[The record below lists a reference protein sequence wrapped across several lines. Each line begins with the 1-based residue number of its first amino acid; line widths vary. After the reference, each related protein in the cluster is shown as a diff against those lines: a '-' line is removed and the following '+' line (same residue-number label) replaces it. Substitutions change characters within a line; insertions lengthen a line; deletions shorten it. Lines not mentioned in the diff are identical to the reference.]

1 MSESPTA
8 TAETERPKRH
18 PEFYACF
25 GQDGQIYLGVGQAE
39 ARLEGNQELLDVLA
53 LCDGGRTVTEI
64 ASALAG
70 PDADTIEQ
78 RRTRAS
84 ALVGRLRAHG
94 LLAGAVAA
102 TQEPRYG
109 YARPDIHRHM
119 LQDKVRTD
127 AFRDALYEVVKPGST
142 VIDMGTGTGV
152 LAIFAAQA
160 GAKEI
165 HAIECSEIVD
175 QAREVAKLNG
185 FPQIQFHQEDA
196 TELELNTQAD
206 VLVSE
211 WLGYFVYADGMYPAV
226 AALRDRS
233 LKSDGIMVPM
243 SVDLFLAPMHDLD
256 KEGHVYWADKPYG
269 LDFAPVAEA
278 EYHFGQIRTVPAKA
292 LLAEPK
298 LVHSIDCHT
307 ANPDDLCFRAQVSF
321 TVTRDGEFNG
331 LCGHFTSQLSPS
343 VLLDTS
349 PGTPDTHWQQQVFAV
364 RPIAVKTGDTVELE
378 AEVWLAPY
386 DSRLVRIGLRGKVVG
401 SGGTSNFAHTYDQ

>member
-1 MSESPTA
+1 MN
-8 TAETERPKRH
+8 ETVTTEVERPKRH

-25 GQDGQIYLGVGQAE
+25 GHDGQIYLGVGQAE
-39 ARLEGNQELLDVLA
+39 ARLVGSQAMLDVLA
-53 LCDGGRTVTEI
+53 LCDGERTVSEI
-64 ASALAG
+64 AEALTWPGADPVERVNRAG
-70 PDADTIEQ
+70 
-78 RRTRAS
+78 
-84 ALVGRLRAHG
+84 ALVGRLRANG
-94 LLAGAVAA
+94 LLAGTASP

-119 LQDKVRTD
+119 VQDRVRTD

-175 QAREVAKLNG
+175 QAREVARLNG

-196 TELELNTQAD
+196 TEIELGTQAD
-206 VLVSE
+206 VIVSE
-211 WLGYFVYADGMYPAV
+211 WLGYWVYADGMYPAV

-233 LKSDGIMVPM
+233 LKPGGVMVPM

-269 LDFAPVAEA
+269 LDFGPVAEA
-278 EYHFGQIRTVPAKA
+278 EYHFGQIRTVPRSA
-292 LLAEPK
+292 LLAEPE
-298 LVHSIDCHT
+298 LVHTMDCHT
-307 ANPDDLCFRAQVSF
+307 ASADDLCFRSQVSF
-321 TVTRDGEFNG
+321 TVARDGELNG
-331 LCGHFTSQLSPS
+331 FCGHFTSQLSPS
-343 VLLDTS
+343 VILDTA

-364 RPIAVKTGDTVELE
+364 RPIEVKRGDVVELE

-386 DSRLVRIGLRGKVVG
+386 DSRLVRIALRGKVG
-401 SGGTSNFAHTYDQ
+401 MGGEGRTFSHTYDQ